1 MLTNSYYNAIRA
13 SVDLLVRRSRTDK
26 LIVWDVGHDEIHDP
40 TLIAYRAYG
49 NRDDAD
55 IVMLCAGTNRIGEA
69 LPNKRIYLPLPASLA
84 QIKRTYANSGL
95 ISEVING

>member
-1 MLTNSYYNAIRA
+1 MLTNIYLNAVR
-13 SVDLLVRRSRTDK
+13 SHVDLLVRRGRTDK
-26 LIVWDVGHDEIHDP
+26 LIVWDIGTDETRDP

-49 NRDDAD
+49 NRDNAD
-55 IVMLCAGTNRIGEA
+55 VVMLCAGTNRIGEA

-95 ISEVING
+95 TDEVLNG

>member
-49 NRDDAD
+49 NRDYAD
-55 IVMLCAGTNRIGEA
+55 IVMLCAGTNRIGEP
-69 LPNKRIYLPLPASLA
+69 LSKKRIYLPMVTTLA
-84 QIKRTYANSGL
+84 EFKRQYLNVLDGYYD
-95 ISEVING
+95 